1 MKPPYKAAD
10 FSLIGSDDERHEL
23 KEYHGSWLVVYVY
36 PEDDTPGCTV
46 EACSIRDSHR
56 ELIDAGV
63 RILGVSMDTPE
74 SHRAFRDKH
83 NLPFVLLSDPTG
95 AMIRAYGA
103 WGKKMFGHEGIQRKT
118 FIIDPE
124 GVVQKVYGRVNPI
137 GHGDQLLQDIRQ
149 LQN

>member
-1 MKPPYKAAD
+1 
-10 FSLIGSDDERHEL
+10 
-23 KEYHGSWLVVYVY
+23 
-36 PEDDTPGCTV
+36 
-46 EACSIRDSHR
+46 
-56 ELIDAGV
+56 
-63 RILGVSMDTPE
+63 MDTPE

>member
-10 FSLIGSDDERHEL
+10 FSLIGSDDERHQL